1 MWYWYVAQSEVVES
15 LLTNR
20 HMASAQRCW
29 HDAED
34 APPPVPPTDPLMRPL
49 AYGEVGVTYLSRDMA
64 GQREIFHERDLQL
77 VDRILQPG
85 DYCKRSIDDVQS
97 GVVLN
102 FKTKARIV
110 HAISGEEVPGW
121 YTRDD
126 MEDRVYADTGDYVM
140 YDDWIGQV
148 RSFLFVLSVKF
159 YQANFL

>member
-1 MWYWYVAQSEVVES
+1 
-15 LLTNR
+15 
-20 HMASAQRCW
+20 
-29 HDAED
+29 
-34 APPPVPPTDPLMRPL
+34 MRPL

-64 GQREIFHERDLQL
+64 GQRAIFHERELQL

-102 FKTKARIV
+102 FETRARIV

-121 YTRDD
+121 YRRED

-148 RSFLFVLSVKF
+148 CAFSRASK
-159 YQANFL
+159 QNFQS